1 MRPGQNNFKNR
12 NRNRNRNRHGGGG
25 NGGGGGGNPGN
36 RVLDSN
42 GPDVKLRGTAQTIA
56 EKYMQLARDAA
67 SSGDRVMAES
77 YYQHADHYYRLW
89 LAAQPAGQ
97 PIQFSRR
104 LDEDVEDLEAG
115 SEGEDE
121 AADATGEAAEGGEA
135 AAGEGGAPAEG
146 DAAAGD
152 EGGQRPFRA
161 RENRDQGNRDQQG
174 GGQGG
179 GGRERFRNRWPRR
192 GDRNPDARDGGGA
205 APEAAGEEVER
216 GERAERP
223 ERTDRA
229 ERFERAPRR
238 ERAERP
244 AEVAPA
250 ADSAG
255 DWEAPSFLKR
265 PVPAVSNSSDG
276 DMAEAAPQA
285 EKRPRGRRPR
295 YGEDGVTP
303 NEPVSGEE

>member
-25 NGGGGGGNPGN
+25 NGGGGGNPGN

-67 SSGDRVMAES
+67 SAGDRVMAES

-115 SEGEDE
+115 ADGEDE
-121 AADATGEAAEGGEA
+121 TAEAPGEAAEGGEV
-135 AAGEGGAPAEG
+135 AAGEGAAPAEG

-152 EGGQRPFRA
+152 EGGQRPFRQ
-161 RENRDQGNRDQQG
+161 RDNRDQGNRDQGNREQ
-174 GGQGG
+174 QG

-192 GDRNPDARDGGGA
+192 GDRNVEGREGGGA
-205 APEAAGEEVER
+205 APEAAGDE
-216 GERAERP
+216 GERPDRGERP
-223 ERTDRA
+223 ERI
-229 ERFERAPRR
+229 ERAPRR

-244 AEVAPA
+244 AEAAPA
-250 ADSAG
+250 GDSGG

-265 PVPAVSNSSDG
+265 PVPAVSSGSDG
-276 DMAEAAPQA
+276 DVAETAPQP

>member
-12 NRNRNRNRHGGGG
+12 NRNRNRRHGGGNG
-25 NGGGGGGNPGN
+25 GGGGGGNPGN

-104 LDEDVEDLEAG
+104 LDEDVEELDGAG
-115 SEGEDE
+115 EGEDE
-121 AADATGEAAEGGEA
+121 ATEGSDAAAGEAADAAPGEGGAAPEGEA
-135 AAGEGGAPAEG
+135 AAGDDTGQ
-146 DAAAGD
+146 
-152 EGGQRPFRA
+152 GQRNFRPRDNQP
-161 RENRDQGNRDQQG
+161 REQGNRDQQ
-174 GGQGG
+174 

-192 GDRNPDARDGGGA
+192 GDRNQEPREGA
-205 APEAAGEEVER
+205 ALQGEAGSDDSERADRPERQERSDRMER
-216 GERAERP
+216 GERNDRP
-223 ERTDRA
+223 
-229 ERFERAPRR
+229 PRR
-238 ERAERP
+238 ERSDEAAP
-244 AEVAPA
+244 AEANG
-250 ADSAG
+250 G

-265 PVPAVSNSSDG
+265 PVPAVGNGSDG
-276 DMAEAAPQA
+276 EAADAAPSP
-285 EKRPRGRRPR
+285 ERRPRGRRPR
-295 YGEDGVTP
+295 YGEEGVTP
-303 NEPVSGEE
+303 NEPVTDEK

>member
-97 PIQFSRR
+97 PIQFLRR
-104 LDEDVEDLEAG
+104 LDEDVEDLEGGA
-115 SEGEDE
+115 EGEDE
-121 AADATGEAAEGGEA
+121 AAETPGDVAEAGEVVAS
-135 AAGEGGAPAEG
+135 EGGAPAEG

-161 RENRDQGNRDQQG
+161 RDNRDQGNRDQQ
-174 GGQGG
+174 G

-192 GDRNPDARDGGGA
+192 GERNPEARDGNGA
-205 APEAAGEEVER
+205 APEAAGEEGERQDR

-223 ERTDRA
+223 ERNDRP

-244 AEVAPA
+244 VDAAPA
-250 ADSAG
+250 AEGGG

-265 PVPAVSNSSDG
+265 PVPAVSVGSDG
-276 DMAEAAPQA
+276 EATDAAPQPG
-285 EKRPRGRRPR
+285 KRPRGRRPR
-295 YGEDGVTP
+295 YGEEGVTP

>member
-12 NRNRNRNRHGGGG
+12 NRNRNRRHGGGG
-25 NGGGGGGNPGN
+25 GNGGGNPGN

-104 LDEDVEDLEAG
+104 LDEDVEDLEAQA
-115 SEGEDE
+115 EGEDE
-121 AADATGEAAEGGEA
+121 AGEAASEAPEGAEAGAPSEAGAPEGEA
-135 AAGEGGAPAEG
+135 P
-146 DAAAGD
+146 AGD
-152 EGGQRPFRA
+152 DQGQGQRNFRQ
-161 RENRDQGNRDQQG
+161 RDNRDQGNRDQQ
-174 GGQGG
+174 G

-192 GDRNPDARDGGGA
+192 GDRNPQEAREGNATVAEASGDDA
-205 APEAAGEEVER
+205 
-216 GERAERP
+216 ERAERP
-223 ERTDRA
+223 ERQERSERPDRP
-229 ERFERAPRR
+229 PRR
-238 ERAERP
+238 ERSE
-244 AEVAPA
+244 PA
-250 ADSAG
+250 AGGDEARG

-265 PVPAVSNSSDG
+265 PMPAVAASEGGEG
-276 DMAEAAPQA
+276 DAGAAER
-285 EKRPRGRRPR
+285 RPRGRRPR
-295 YGEDGVTP
+295 YGEEGVTP
-303 NEPVSGEE
+303 NEPVAGED